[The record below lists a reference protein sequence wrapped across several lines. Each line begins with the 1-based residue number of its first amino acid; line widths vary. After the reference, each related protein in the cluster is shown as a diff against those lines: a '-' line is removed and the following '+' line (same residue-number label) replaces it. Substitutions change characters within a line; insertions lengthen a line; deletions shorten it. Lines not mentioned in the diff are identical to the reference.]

1 MTARRAARAVT
12 IVAVAGV
19 MIVMLVVYAWLAGEP
34 DDFGPIAARY
44 DKPSRT
50 LALTVGACPDGQE
63 ARVFVEI
70 ARADHDD
77 DAVVVFD
84 RVLTFESGI
93 LLVSDI
99 APLDDGQWLWV
110 NVVGESSTKA
120 IDIEPGELDLP
131 NGVDDSGPLD
141 AGEFES
147 AARAACAA

>member
-44 DKPSRT
+44 DKQSQT

-63 ARVFVEI
+63 VRVVVEVAREDSDTDTV
-70 ARADHDD
+70 A
-77 DAVVVFD
+77 VFD
-84 RVLTFESGI
+84 RVLTLESGV

-120 IDIEPGELDLP
+120 IDIEPDELVLP